1 MQEIGTESNILI
13 LFLNLAHGSTMKTI
27 TFHRIEDKLGF
38 LIRKVL
44 LKSMLEALKEEISL
58 QLTEGRPEEHYVK
71 WLASEKIDQVFYSF
85 V

>member
-1 MQEIGTESNILI
+1 M
-13 LFLNLAHGSTMKTI
+13 AHTK
-27 TFHRIEDKLGF
+27 FHKIEDTSGF
-38 LIRKVL
+38 LIRKIL
-44 LKSMLEALKEEISL
+44 LKPMLEALKEEISL